1 MKETKFIR
9 ENQEKWER
17 FEKLNESSDA
27 KPDELA
33 DLYLDI
39 TDDLGYAQ
47 THYFRRTVR
56 VYLNQ
61 LGQKVYIGVNKFKRD
76 SFKNLLRHLTT
87 SLPLEVYRS
96 RKTMLTALIAFLIYT
111 AIGVLSTAINPDFP
125 RIVMGDGYVEKTI
138 ENIEAGNPLGV
149 YEDSDQLAMFIRITT
164 NNISVAFL
172 TFFAGLFFTLGTHL
186 LLFSNGVMLG
196 AFQYFFRLKGLLI
209 ISFLGIWIHGAF
221 EISAIVLAGGAG
233 ITAGNGWLFP
243 GSLTR
248 FQSFKLTV
256 KRGLKIMLGL
266 VPFIIAAG
274 FLESYVTHHY
284 DTLPDWSKW
293 IIIAFSFGLML
304 FFFVAY
310 PFYVAKKNPDLL
322 ILAEDYRGIVN
333 YEFILGKIRSLGEL
347 IRDTLSFYQNY
358 FHVFMR
364 IIWKVVVP
372 IALGLIYI
380 RDFLFSSDQEFVYYF
395 DWLTQLEFILGLSF
409 GNWYDFFACFI
420 WTILLSTIQISVLHL
435 YNNLTETPLSFWGF
449 VKKKFVLIYFVNL
462 IPCLLIFLLP
472 WYALLPVLILF
483 PIFQLVMPSVTYGT
497 EKWIR
502 NLKTGF
508 KYSLA
513 SYMTSMISFLIIICL
528 IIILIQPIAFVGSIV
543 ENEMRGPTLFPD
555 ILDLLAEF
563 IEKITSSYGI
573 NGVFW
578 ANILRQTIYVVV
590 LMMAIP
596 LYTISTCFLFS
607 NMQEI
612 KTAKS
617 LYKEFKNFGKR
628 NRFKETEVED

>member
-1 MKETKFIR
+1 MKETRFIR

-17 FEKLNESSDA
+17 FQKLNESSDA

-76 SFKNLLRHLTT
+76 SFRNLVKELTI

-96 RKTMLTALIAFLIYT
+96 RKSLLTALIAFLVYVG
-111 AIGVLSTAINPDFP
+111 IGVVSTAVNPDFP
-125 RIVMGDGYVEKTI
+125 RMVMGDSYVDMTI
-138 ENIEAGNPLGV
+138 QNIEAGNPLGV
-149 YEDSDQLAMFIRITT
+149 YEDSDQLAMFINITT
-164 NNISVAFL
+164 NNIAVAFL

-196 AFQYFFRLKGLLI
+196 AFQYYFRLKGLLI
-209 ISFLGIWIHGAF
+209 TSFLGIWIHGAF

-243 GSLTR
+243 GTHSR
-248 FQSFKLTV
+248 FQSFKLSV
-256 KRGLKIMLGL
+256 KRGIKIMLGL
-266 VPFIIAAG
+266 VPFIVAAG

-293 IIIAFSFGLML
+293 FIISFSFGLML

-310 PFYVAKKNPDLL
+310 PFYVAKKNPHLL
-322 ILAEDYRGIVN
+322 AQEEDFTGVN
-333 YEFILGKIRSLGEL
+333 KYEFISGKIRSLSEL
-347 IRDTLSFYQNY
+347 IRDSLFFYQIH
-358 FHVFMR
+358 FKRFMPFIWVFLL
-364 IIWKVVVP
+364 P
-372 IALGLIYI
+372 IALALIYF
-380 RDFLFSSDQEFVYYF
+380 RDFLFPNDQDFVYYF
-395 DWLTQLEFILGLSF
+395 DWVSQLEFIVGFGFRNTFDFISF
-409 GNWYDFFACFI
+409 FI
-420 WTILLSTIQISVLHL
+420 WTILFSLIQASILHVYSSLNESVEPFKVFL
-435 YNNLTETPLSFWGF
+435 
-449 VKKKFVLIYFVNL
+449 KKRLIAIYLVNL
-462 IPCLLIFLLP
+462 IPCLLLFILP
-472 WYALLPVLILF
+472 WYISLPLLVLF
-483 PIFQLVMPSVTYGT
+483 PLFLLVLPSVSLGT
-497 EKWIR
+497 DNWRTNIK
-502 NLKTGF
+502 NGF
-508 KYSLA
+508 KYSGSSYIVSLLTFIVILSILA
-513 SYMTSMISFLIIICL
+513 VFT
-528 IIILIQPIAFVGSIV
+528 QPIAFIGSLQNEYRGV
-543 ENEMRGPTLFPD
+543 ELFPD

-563 IEKITSSYGI
+563 IEKITSSYGL

>member
-1 MKETKFIR
+1 MKETRFIR

-76 SFKNLLRHLTT
+76 SLRNLVKEFTI

-96 RKTMLTALIAFLIYT
+96 RKSLLTALIAFLVYVG
-111 AIGVLSTAINPDFP
+111 IGVVSTVVNPDFP
-125 RIVMGDGYVEKTI
+125 RMVMGDSYVDMTI
-138 ENIEAGNPLGV
+138 QNIEAGNPLGV
-149 YEDSDQLAMFIRITT
+149 YEDSDQLAMFINITT
-164 NNISVAFL
+164 NNIAVAFL

-196 AFQYFFRLKGLLI
+196 AFQYYFRLKGLLI
-209 ISFLGIWIHGAF
+209 TSFLGIWIHGAF

-243 GSLTR
+243 GTHSR
-248 FQSFKLTV
+248 FQSFKFSV
-256 KRGLKIMLGL
+256 KRGIKIMLGL
-266 VPFIIAAG
+266 VPFIVAAG

-293 IIIAFSFGLML
+293 FIISFSFGLML

-310 PFYVAKKNPDLL
+310 PFYVAKKNPHLL
-322 ILAEDYRGIVN
+322 TQEEDFTGVN
-333 YEFILGKIRSLGEL
+333 KYEFTSGKIRSLGEL
-347 IRDTLSFYQNY
+347 IRDSLFFYQIY
-358 FHVFMR
+358 FQRFMR
-364 IIWKVVVP
+364 FIWVFLLP
-372 IALGLIYI
+372 IALVLIYF
-380 RDFLFSSDQEFVYYF
+380 RDFLFPNDQDYVYYF
-395 DWLTQLEFILGLSF
+395 DWVSQLEFIVGFGFRNTFDFISF
-409 GNWYDFFACFI
+409 FI
-420 WTILLSTIQISVLHL
+420 WTILFSLIQASVLHVYSSL
-435 YNNLTETPLSFWGF
+435 NESVEPFRDFLR
-449 VKKKFVLIYFVNL
+449 KRLIAIYLVNL
-462 IPCLLIFLLP
+462 IPCLLLFTLP
-472 WYALLPVLILF
+472 WYISLPLLVSFPLFLLVL
-483 PIFQLVMPSVTYGT
+483 PSVSLGPDSWRTNV
-497 EKWIR
+497 K
-502 NLKTGF
+502 NGF
-508 KYSLA
+508 KYSGSSYIVSLLTFIVILSILA
-513 SYMTSMISFLIIICL
+513 VFT
-528 IIILIQPIAFVGSIV
+528 QPIAFIGSLQNEYRGV
-543 ENEMRGPTLFPD
+543 ELFPD

-563 IEKITSSYGI
+563 IEKITSSYGL

>member
-209 ISFLGIWIHGAF
+209 TSFLGIWIHGAF

-347 IRDTLSFYQNY
+347 IRDTLFFYQNY

-364 IIWKVVVP
+364 IIWKVVLP

-380 RDFLFSSDQEFVYYF
+380 RDFLFSSDQEFVYYI

-497 EKWIR
+497 EKWTR

>member
-1 MKETKFIR
+1 MKETRFIR

-17 FEKLNESSDA
+17 FQKLNESAEA

-76 SFKNLLRHLTT
+76 SFRNLVKELTI

-96 RKTMLTALIAFLIYT
+96 RKSLLTALIAFLVYVV
-111 AIGVLSTAINPDFP
+111 IGVVSTAVNPDFP
-125 RIVMGDGYVEKTI
+125 RMVMGDAYVDTTI
-138 ENIEAGNPLGV
+138 QNIEAGNPLGI
-149 YEDSDQLAMFIRITT
+149 YEDSDQLAMFINITT

-196 AFQYFFRLKGLLI
+196 AFQYYFRLKGLLI
-209 ISFLGIWIHGAF
+209 TSFLGIWIHGAF

-243 GSLTR
+243 GTHSR
-248 FQSFKLTV
+248 FQSFKLSV
-256 KRGLKIMLGL
+256 KRGIKMMLGL
-266 VPFIIAAG
+266 VPFIVAAG

-293 IIIAFSFGLML
+293 LIISFSFGLML

-310 PFYVAKKNPDLL
+310 PFYVAKKNPHLL
-322 ILAEDYRGIVN
+322 SQEEDFTGVN
-333 YEFILGKIRSLGEL
+333 KYEFVSGKIRSLGEL
-347 IRDTLSFYQNY
+347 IRDSLFFYQIY
-358 FHVFMR
+358 FQHFMR
-364 IIWKVVVP
+364 FIWVFLLP
-372 IALGLIYI
+372 IALVLIYF
-380 RDFLFSSDQEFVYYF
+380 RDFLFPNDQEYVYYF
-395 DWLTQLEFILGLSF
+395 DWVSQLEFIVGFGFRNAFDFISF
-409 GNWYDFFACFI
+409 FI
-420 WTILLSTIQISVLHL
+420 WTILFSLIQASVINV
-435 YNNLTETPLSFWGF
+435 YSNLNESVEQFKDFL
-449 VKKKFVLIYFVNL
+449 KKRFIAIYLVNL
-462 IPCLLIFLLP
+462 IPCLLLFTLP
-472 WYALLPVLILF
+472 WYISLPLLILF
-483 PIFQLVMPSVTYGT
+483 PLFLLVLPSVSLGLHSWRTNV
-497 EKWIR
+497 K
-502 NLKTGF
+502 NGF
-508 KYSLA
+508 KYSSSSYIISLLTFIVIVSILA
-513 SYMTSMISFLIIICL
+513 VFT
-528 IIILIQPIAFVGSIV
+528 QPIAFIGSLQ
-543 ENEMRGPTLFPD
+543 NEYRGTELFPD

-563 IEKITSSYGI
+563 IEKITSSYGL

-607 NMQEI
+607 NMEEI

>member
-1 MKETKFIR
+1 MKETRFIR
-9 ENQEKWER
+9 ENQQKWER

-27 KPDELA
+27 NPDELS

-61 LGQKVYIGVNKFKRD
+61 LGQKVFIGVNKFKRD
-76 SFKNLLRHLTT
+76 SIRNLVRELTI
-87 SLPLEVYRS
+87 SLPLEIYRS
-96 RKTMLTALIAFLIYT
+96 RKSLLTALIAFMVYVS
-111 AIGVLSTAINPDFP
+111 IGIVSTAINPDFP
-125 RIVMGDGYVEKTI
+125 RMVMGDSYVDMTI
-138 ENIEAGNPLGV
+138 QNIEAGNPLGV

-196 AFQYFFRLKGLLI
+196 AFQYYFRLKGLLI
-209 ISFLGIWIHGAF
+209 TSFLGIWIHGAF

-243 GSLTR
+243 GTHSR
-248 FQSFKLTV
+248 FQSFKLSV
-256 KRGLKIMLGL
+256 KRGIKIMLGL

-293 IIIAFSFGLML
+293 FIISFSFGLML

-310 PFYVAKKNPDLL
+310 PFYVAKKNPHLL
-322 ILAEDYRGIVN
+322 TQEEDFTGVNN
-333 YEFILGKIRSLGEL
+333 YEFVSGKIRSLGEL
-347 IRDTLSFYQNY
+347 IRDSLFFYQIY
-358 FHVFMR
+358 FHQFMGF
-364 IIWKVVVP
+364 IWKLVFPV
-372 IALGLIYI
+372 ALGLIYF
-380 RDFLFSSDQEFVYYF
+380 RDFLFPKDQDYVYYF
-395 DWLTQLEFILGLSF
+395 DWVSQLQFIVGFGFKNTFDFISF
-409 GNWYDFFACFI
+409 FI
-420 WTILLSTIQISVLHL
+420 WTILFSLIQTSVLHL
-435 YNNLTETPLSFWGF
+435 YYNLNESVETFKEFL
-449 VKKKFVLIYFVNL
+449 KKRFLVIYLVNSIL
-462 IPCLLIFLLP
+462 CLQLLLLP
-472 WYALLPVLILF
+472 WYISLPLLVLF
-483 PIFQLVMPSVTYGT
+483 PLLMLVLPSVSLGT
-497 EKWIR
+497 DNW
-502 NLKTGF
+502 KTNFKNGF
-508 KYSLA
+508 KYSGSSYIISLLTFIVILSILA
-513 SYMTSMISFLIIICL
+513 VFT
-528 IIILIQPIAFVGSIV
+528 QPIAFIGSLQNEYRGV
-543 ENEMRGPTLFPD
+543 ELFPD
-555 ILDLLAEF
+555 VLDLLAEF
-563 IEKITSSYGI
+563 IEKITSTYGL
-573 NGVFW
+573 NGLFW

-590 LMMAIP
+590 FMMAIP

-617 LYKEFKNFGKR
+617 LRKEFKNFGKR

>member
-1 MKETKFIR
+1 MKETRFIR

-27 KPDELA
+27 NPDELA

-61 LGQKVYIGVNKFKRD
+61 LGQKVFVGVNKFKRD
-76 SFKNLLRHLTT
+76 SFRNLVKELTI

-96 RKTMLTALIAFLIYT
+96 RKSLLTAFIAFMVYVT
-111 AIGVLSTAINPDFP
+111 IGIVSTSVNPDFP
-125 RIVMGDGYVEKTI
+125 RMVMGDGYVDMTI
-138 ENIEAGNPLGV
+138 QNIEAGNPLGV

-196 AFQYFFRLKGLLI
+196 AFQYYFRLKGLLI
-209 ISFLGIWIHGAF
+209 TSFLGIWIHGAF

-243 GSLTR
+243 GTHSR
-248 FQSFKLTV
+248 FQSFKLSV
-256 KRGLKIMLGL
+256 KRGIKIMLGL

-293 IIIAFSFGLML
+293 FIISFSFGLML

-310 PFYVAKKNPDLL
+310 PIYVAKKNPHLL
-322 ILAEDYRGIVN
+322 TQEDDFTGVNN
-333 YEFILGKIRSLGEL
+333 YEFVSGKIRSLGEL
-347 IRDTLSFYQNY
+347 IRDSLFFYQMY
-358 FHVFMR
+358 FQQFMR
-364 IIWKVVVP
+364 FIWKLVLPV
-372 IALGLIYI
+372 ALGLIYF
-380 RDFLFSSDQEFVYYF
+380 RDFLFPNDQDYVYYF
-395 DWLTQLEFILGLSF
+395 DWVSQLEFIIGF
-409 GNWYDFFACFI
+409 GFKNTFDYIAFFI
-420 WTILLSTIQISVLHL
+420 WTVLFFLIQANVMHIYANLNESVG
-435 YNNLTETPLSFWGF
+435 SFKEFLKKRFF
-449 VKKKFVLIYFVNL
+449 VMYLVNL
-462 IPCLLIFLLP
+462 IPCLLLFLLP
-472 WYALLPVLILF
+472 WFISMPLLVLF
-483 PIFQLVMPSVTYGT
+483 PLFQLVLPSVSLGT
-497 EKWIR
+497 QEWGTNIK
-502 NLKTGF
+502 KGF
-508 KYSLA
+508 KNSGSSYFVSLL
-513 SYMTSMISFLIIICL
+513 TFIVIVV
-528 IIILIQPIAFVGSIV
+528 ILAAFTQPIAFIGSIQ
-543 ENEMRGPTLFPD
+543 NEYRDTELFPD
-555 ILDLLAEF
+555 ILDLLAQF
-563 IEKITSSYGI
+563 IEKITSTYGL
-573 NGVFW
+573 NGLLW

-590 LMMAIP
+590 LIMAIP

-617 LYKEFKNFGKR
+617 LHKEFKNFGKR